1 MRLMAVTLACCA
13 GAGPLAAQVSAPIS
27 NVAYELTFDSA
38 TAAQRSVHVA
48 MSFDVAGSSPV
59 LLSLPAWAPGHYEIM
74 NFSRNVSSLAATE
87 AGTALH
93 ADRYDYDTWRILPA
107 GRGTVQVGFD
117 FKADTLQTASA
128 WSQGDFLMLN
138 GTNVFLFPEGRSLDF
153 PATVTIHTRPDW
165 RVTTGMH
172 AGSAPLTYRESNYH
186 DLADMPFFIGHFDVD
201 SALVSGKWTRLATY
215 PAGHFAGAERASLW
229 SAMQKFIPAETGVFG
244 ETPWDDYTVFMIIPD
259 SFPGA
264 TALEHQSSN
273 VGIYA
278 PAVAAN
284 PVAANVVAHE
294 MFHAFNVKRLRPADM
309 FPYRYQAPNPT
320 ALLWVSEGFS
330 DYYSDL
336 DEVRGGAIDS
346 VGFAN
351 NTLGHIQVV
360 QQAPPSSVEDAS
372 LGNWVHPRDGSD
384 FIYYDKGSAIGLL
397 LDIDIRDASDNR
409 GSLDGLMRALYEAA
423 WKHHRGFTNDEFW
436 AEARRQAGGRDF
448 GEFYRRYVDGHE
460 PLPFDS
466 VLPLAGLR
474 YASVAYRAPR
484 LGVGTAPDSQ
494 GLTITQ
500 VVPGAAWSQAGG
512 QVGDTLMTIGGID
525 VRSDPNLDQF
535 RHQWAGKS
543 GTVAARIRRGGRE
556 VELTVPL
563 VLVDRTDVR
572 LDYVPD
578 ASAKA
583 LRIREGLLRGK

>member
-1 MRLMAVTLACCA
+1 MRFLVGVVLIATLAA
-13 GAGPLAAQVSAPIS
+13 PLGAQVSAPIT

-38 TAAQRSVHVA
+38 AAAQRTVRVG
-48 MSFDVAGSSPV
+48 MSFDVTGSAAV

-74 NFSRNVSSLAATE
+74 NFSRNVSSFAATE

-93 ADRYDYDTWRILPA
+93 ADRYDYDTWRILPS
-107 GRGTVQVGFD
+107 GRGTVQVTFD

-128 WSQGDFLMLN
+128 WSQNDFLMIN

-153 PATVTIHTRPDW
+153 PSTVTIHTQGGW

-172 AGSAPLTYRESNYH
+172 AGSAPLTYRESSYH
-186 DLADMPFFIGHFDVD
+186 DLTDMPFFIGRFDVD
-201 SALVSGKWTRLATY
+201 SAMVSGKWTRLATY
-215 PAGHFAGAERASLW
+215 PAGKLAGPARANLW
-229 SAMQKFIPAETGVFG
+229 DAMQKFIPAETGVFG

-278 PAVAAN
+278 PFIAVN
-284 PVAANVVAHE
+284 PIGANVIAHE

-309 FPYRYQAPNPT
+309 FPYRYQAANPT

-360 QQAPPSSVEDAS
+360 QQSPPSSVEDAS

-384 FIYYDKGSAIGLL
+384 FIYYDKGSVIGLL
-397 LDIDIRDASDNR
+397 LDIEIRDASDNR

-448 GEFYRRYVDGHE
+448 SEFYRRYVDGHE

-474 YASVAYRAPR
+474 YSSIPYRAPR
-484 LGVGTAPDSQ
+484 LGISTGGDSAHV
-494 GLTITQ
+494 TVTQ
-500 VVPGAAWSQAGG
+500 VFPGGAYAQAGG
-512 QVGDTLMTIGGID
+512 QVGDTLVVLGD
-525 VRSDPNLDQF
+525 VPTHSDPTLDQF
-535 RHQWAGKS
+535 RHRWAGRS
-543 GTVAARIRRGGRE
+543 GNFAAQIRRGGRE
-556 VELTVPL
+556 LTLTVPL
-563 VLVDRTDVR
+563 MLVDRTDVR
-572 LDYVPD
+572 LDFVAD
-578 ASAKA
+578 AGEKA
-583 LRIREGLLRGK
+583 LRIRGGLLRGK